1 MKKILLSILIA
12 CQLNGCA
19 TQVLW
24 EKDATTTT
32 HDYQDIGEDKV
43 YAFLQIKQNKD
54 MFKIGDLVMMGEQY
68 WYVINKD
75 EVEKKKLLS
84 MLNAGLSSPYQISED
99 KIEIVINK
107 KKEQQE
113 TQGLP
118 FYTRN
123 LCLAYDAKNDQEIE
137 KLKQLSFR
145 IDKKD
150 KPEHYKRC
158 FSVDGSIYRA
168 PENVPENYRLK
179 NNLAVSLQTHT
190 SETHT
195 NVPLKAGQILGSAV
209 TIPFDIAMWGVGITA
224 LISVC
229 TITGITT
236 GKECKIE

>member
-1 MKKILLSILIA
+1 MKKILLSVLIA

-19 TQVLW
+19 TQALW
-24 EKDATTTT
+24 QKDATTTT

-43 YAFLQIKQNKD
+43 YAFLQIKQDKD
-54 MFKIGDLVMMGEQY
+54 MFKTDDLVMMGEQY

-84 MLNAGLSSPYQISED
+84 MLNADLSSSYQIDED
-99 KIEIVINK
+99 KIKIVINK

-118 FYTRN
+118 FHTRD
-123 LCLAYDAKNDQEIE
+123 LCLGYDAKNEQEIE
-137 KLKQLSFR
+137 KLKQLSFQAN
-145 IDKKD
+145 KKD
-150 KPEHYKRC
+150 KPEHYKQC
-158 FSVDGSIYRA
+158 FFVKGSIYRA

-195 NVPLKAGQILGSAV
+195 NAPLLAGQVLGTAV
-209 TIPFDIAMWGVGITA
+209 TLPFDIAMWGAGITA
-224 LISVC
+224 LMSVC
-229 TITGITT
+229 MITGNKCEI
-236 GKECKIE
+236 K

>member
-1 MKKILLSILIA
+1 MKKILLSVLIA

-19 TQVLW
+19 TQALW
-24 EKDATTTT
+24 QKDATTTT

-43 YAFLQIKQNKD
+43 YAFLQIKQDKD
-54 MFKIGDLVMMGEQY
+54 MFKTGDLVMMGEQY

-84 MLNAGLSSPYQISED
+84 MLNAGFSSPYQVGED
-99 KIEIVINK
+99 KIKIVINK

-113 TQGLP
+113 MQGLP
-118 FYTRN
+118 FYTRGF
-123 LCLAYDAKNDQEIE
+123 CLGYDAKNDQEIE
-137 KLKQLSFR
+137 KLKQLSFQVN
-145 IDKKD
+145 KKQ
-150 KPEHYKRC
+150 PEHYERC

-179 NNLAVSLQTHT
+179 NNLAVSLQMH
-190 SETHT
+190 SYETHT

-209 TIPFDIAMWGVGITA
+209 TIPFDIAMWGAGITA

-229 TITGITT
+229 MITGNKCEI
-236 GKECKIE
+236 K